1 MTYTLKRIGFL
12 SAVKIA
18 AIISAAAAV
27 LPIILLLLLNA
38 VFKFLDIEIPPDV
51 LGPVLAQTALIAAV
65 AGGVST
71 ALTVSIYN
79 VCAPIFGGITLELK
93 AQHPPRKP
101 KDEVDID

>member
-18 AIISAAAAV
+18 AIVSATAAV
-27 LPIILLLLLNA
+27 LPIVLLVLLNA
-38 VFKFLDIEIPPDV
+38 VFKLIPVDIPLDV
-51 LGPVLAQTALIAAV
+51 LGPILAQIALWAAI

-79 VCAPIFGGITLELK
+79 VAAPVFGGITVELK
-93 AQHPPRKP
+93 AHHPRRKQ
-101 KDEVDID
+101 KEETEIV

>member
-18 AIISAAAAV
+18 ALVSAAAAV
-27 LPIILLLLLNA
+27 LPILLLVALNA
-38 VFKFLDIEIPPDV
+38 IFNLMPIDIPLDV
-51 LGPVLAQTALIAAV
+51 LGPMLAQIALWAAI

-79 VCAPIFGGITLELK
+79 VAAPILGGVTVELK

-101 KDEVDID
+101 KDDVEIH

>member
-18 AIISAAAAV
+18 AVVSAAAAV
-27 LPIILLLLLNA
+27 LPILLLVALNA
-38 VFKFLDIEIPPDV
+38 IFNFLDVDIPLDV
-51 LGPVLAQTALIAAV
+51 LGPILAQIALWAAV

-79 VCAPIFGGITLELK
+79 VVAPIFGGITVELK
-93 AQHPPRKP
+93 AQQPPRKQ
-101 KDEVDID
+101 KEDVEIK

>member
-38 VFKFLDIEIPPDV
+38 VFKFLDIEISSDV
-51 LGPVLAQTALIAAV
+51 LGPLLAQTALIAAV
-65 AGGVST
+65 LGGVST

-93 AQHPPRKP
+93 AQRPPCKAK
-101 KDEVDID
+101 KDVDID

>member
-18 AIISAAAAV
+18 ALVSAGAAV
-27 LPIILLLLLNA
+27 LPTVLLVLLNA
-38 VFKFLDIEIPPDV
+38 IFKFLDIDIPLDV
-51 LGPVLAQTALIAAV
+51 LGPILAQIALWAAIT
-65 AGGVST
+65 GGAST

-79 VCAPIFGGITLELK
+79 VCAPIFGGITIELK

-101 KDEVDID
+101 KEAVDIE